1 MPFIELKT
9 SVSISKEKE
18 AELKSAF
25 GEAIAII
32 PGKSEQW
39 LMLNFCDEQRMW
51 FKGSDESCAI
61 LEVKIY
67 GGSSAKNYDKL
78 TAELTEIVSDKLE
91 ILSDRIYVIYD
102 GEIVGEFKRGSIDEK
117 ALGLL
122 MVGGKNNEK

>member
-39 LMLNFCDEQRMW
+39 LMLNFCDEQ
-51 FKGSDESCAI
+51 
-61 LEVKIY
+61 
-67 GGSSAKNYDKL
+67 KN
-78 TAELTEIVSDKLE
+78 V
-91 ILSDRIYVIYD
+91 V
-102 GEIVGEFKRGSIDEK
+102 
-117 ALGLL
+117 
-122 MVGGKNNEK
+122 

>member
-51 FKGSDESCAI
+51 FKG
-61 LEVKIY
+61 
-67 GGSSAKNYDKL
+67 
-78 TAELTEIVSDKLE
+78 
-91 ILSDRIYVIYD
+91 
-102 GEIVGEFKRGSIDEK
+102 
-117 ALGLL
+117 
-122 MVGGKNNEK
+122 

>member
-67 GGSSAKNYDKL
+67 DKL

-91 ILSDRIYVIYD
+91 ILSDRIYVKYD
-102 GEIVGEFKRGSIDEK
+102 EIEYWGYAGS
-117 ALGLL
+117 
-122 MVGGKNNEK
+122 NF

>member
-18 AELKSAF
+18 IELKAAF
-25 GEAIAII
+25 GEAITLI

-51 FKGSDESCAI
+51 FKGFDEPTAM

-78 TAELTEIVSDKLE
+78 TSRLTEIVSSKLE
-91 ILSDRIYVIYD
+91 ISSDRIYVKYD
-102 GEIVGEFKRGSIDEK
+102 EIEHWGYAGS
-117 ALGLL
+117 
-122 MVGGKNNEK
+122 NF

>member
-51 FKGSDESCAI
+51 FKGSD
-61 LEVKIY
+61 
-67 GGSSAKNYDKL
+67 
-78 TAELTEIVSDKLE
+78 
-91 ILSDRIYVIYD
+91 LSLIHISEPTRPY
-102 GEIVGEFKRGSIDEK
+102 
-117 ALGLL
+117 
-122 MVGGKNNEK
+122 

>member
-51 FKGSDESCAI
+51 FKGSDEACAI
-61 LEVKIY
+61 LEIKIY

-91 ILSDRIYVIYD
+91 ILSDRIYVKYD
-102 GEIVGEFKRGSIDEK
+102 EIEYWGY
-117 ALGLL
+117 A
-122 MVGGKNNEK
+122 GGNF